1 MAGYYDPKKDYSKAI
16 EDAKRNGASA
26 SEIKRLH
33 TERQNKINDPHGKYG
48 GKEPNMWG
56 SNKTYS
62 QAIRD
67 NDRDTISK
75 ATSLGNGRG
84 SSKSASNGSRNTGG
98 NVRTS
103 SNGRGSRRSASN
115 GNRNTGGNVSTPS
128 NSRGSSSSSSNG
140 NRVTNLPG
148 NAQPAQATPTPL
160 APAQLPSLNRYGYR
174 DMDYTTAIQNA
185 TSAAERA
192 QLMQERANK
201 IKYQYGGVEP
211 NMIGSNQK
219 FSETQAGRTNNTAF
233 DNNFAQNTFSAGV
246 NYADE
251 AAKHAAQGDWGAV
264 EQDLIQRQAE
274 IDAQGGNN
282 RGLTNQQLLQQLQQ
296 QYGATYAQ
304 LSQRDQDRM
313 TLISGGK
320 LPYTAYNGVQ
330 GYLERGSG
338 WQPDIDYLDL
348 AQQYAKMGDLDG
360 AYEALMRRGFKMYD
374 TGSNGNGISQDQAY
388 AMIDSLW
395 RTSPTAQQT
404 YQAEMDQN
412 ARWIAE
418 SGAKPNPKNAYK
430 TKKVMGANNT
440 AYWITYDGNGNP
452 VIADHVSRKVGYENK
467 HTSYTPDQIDYLA
480 KYYSGQAGDYSQAY
494 APAHNIY
501 VTQTGNGRLIDNYGN
516 YASGESPVSTNVK
529 GYTGSLY
536 SDGANTNQDA
546 AYLQSIQQ
554 RIDAGEQFGALG
566 PSTGVNG
573 TVPIVQT
580 APTPTP
586 TPTPTPMPMPSTGV
600 NGTVPIVQ
608 TTPMPGNSVISGSGS
623 VGGGISGS
631 GNLDL
636 SPGTADVYTPGNMG
650 DYLNQW
656 YQNAQQQQQN
666 TIDFGTNQ
674 AILELLR
681 NKQDAEAQYQEQR
694 NQIAIDEAKAKD
706 NQALYAES
714 RGDKGGIGAAQY
726 DAIMNTAAQNRLA
739 VNSAQTKLATD
750 TSRQIADLRAQGE
763 YEKAD
768 ALLTLSQQ
776 YLSQLMSLEQW
787 AAEYNLSVAQFNA
800 SLKQWQAEYDLKVAD
815 LLGSYNGQKTM
826 SAKQFEFTQQQYQD
840 SLKADQEKR
849 LASAGEILLAA
860 GIMPSASQ
868 LAAMGMTETEAQGY
882 ITAQKVAAAA
892 TKGKSGSRST
902 GSGGGTMTS
911 MDYDGLFKAARDSG
925 NPQSFIANNYKK
937 YGFKSR
943 TGLYNEYKTAVETPV
958 KNSME
963 MQADHYRAFTQSIAA
978 QLSGGQVN
986 AALGNINSRWSEL
999 SAAQKQGIQ
1008 DLLLKYGVQYNPGD

>member
-1 MAGYYDPKKDYSKAI
+1 MAGYYDPSKDYSKAI
-16 EDAKRNGASA
+16 EEAKASGKDTSQLEA
-26 SEIKRLH
+26 
-33 TERQNKINDPHGKYG
+33 ERQNKIDDKYG

-56 SNKTYS
+56 SDKTYS
-62 QAIRD
+62 QSSRD
-67 NDRDTISK
+67 NDRDTIDNAISI
-75 ATSLGNGRG
+75 SNGRG
-84 SSKSASNGSRNTGG
+84 SSS
-98 NVRTS
+98 
-103 SNGRGSRRSASN
+103 SASN
-115 GNRNTGGNVSTPS
+115 GNRNTGG
-128 NSRGSSSSSSNG
+128 SSSSTSG

-148 NAQPAQATPTPL
+148 NAQPAQAAQTPL
-160 APAQLPSLNRYGYR
+160 APAQLPALNQYGYR

-192 QLMQERANK
+192 QLLQERANK
-201 IKYQYGGVEP
+201 IQYQYGGVEP

-219 FSETQAGRTNNTAF
+219 FSKTLAG
-233 DNNFAQNTFSAGV
+233 S
-246 NYADE
+246 
-251 AAKHAAQGDWGAV
+251 
-264 EQDLIQRQAE
+264 
-274 IDAQGGNN
+274 
-282 RGLTNQQLLQQLQQ
+282 
-296 QYGATYAQ
+296 
-304 LSQRDQDRM
+304 S
-313 TLISGGK
+313 
-320 LPYTAYNGVQ
+320 
-330 GYLERGSG
+330 
-338 WQPDIDYLDL
+338 
-348 AQQYAKMGDLDG
+348 
-360 AYEALMRRGFKMYD
+360 
-374 TGSNGNGISQDQAY
+374 
-388 AMIDSLW
+388 
-395 RTSPTAQQT
+395 
-404 YQAEMDQN
+404 
-412 ARWIAE
+412 
-418 SGAKPNPKNAYK
+418 
-430 TKKVMGANNT
+430 
-440 AYWITYDGNGNP
+440 
-452 VIADHVSRKVGYENK
+452 
-467 HTSYTPDQIDYLA
+467 
-480 KYYSGQAGDYSQAY
+480 SGQASGLGAVGSTKELVKG
-494 APAHNIY
+494 PGY
-501 VTQTGNGRLIDNYGN
+501 VTG
-516 YASGESPVSTNVK
+516 
-529 GYTGSLY
+529 GYT
-536 SDGANTNQDA
+536 
-546 AYLQSIQQ
+546 I
-554 RIDAGEQFGALG
+554 
-566 PSTGVNG
+566 GVNG
-573 TVPIVQT
+573 SPILNDNPYWKGTTGTKADMSRRPDLAGGYATSNGYTVFYDEDGYAYKASKGVADFLPIKDLNASNGTYNKTGAWTDNEILTPEQVALIQSYRDAANAGTMTWAEANAAANAIRSGYGYTIDNQGNVYNSGVISAVNDRRQKYGLPVTQEDGAT
-580 APTPTP
+580 AYYRYLMGTDTSPLAQATGQVKTYQQFATENGYDANVPTTARNFDYSAP
-586 TPTPTPMPMPSTGV
+586 TGV

-608 TTPMPGNSVISGSGS
+608 TTPMPGNSVIGGSGA

-650 DYLNQW
+650 SYLEQW

-840 SLKADQEKR
+840 SLKADQEKK

-868 LAAMGMTETEAQGY
+868 LAAMGMTTTEAQSY

-892 TKGKSGSRST
+892 AKGKSGSRST
-902 GSGGGTMTS
+902 RSGGGTVTS
-911 MDYDGLFKAARDSG
+911 MDYGGLFKAARDSG

-937 YGFKSR
+937 YGFKSP

-958 KNSME
+958 KSNME

-978 QLSGGQVN
+978 QLSGGKVN
-986 AALGNINSRWSEL
+986 AALGNINSRWSDL
-999 SAAQKQGIQ
+999 SAAQKRGIQ
-1008 DLLLKYGVQYNPGD
+1008 DLLLKYGIQYNPGD